1 MQNLTEREKVLCT
14 FHYPLNKLEPSKK
27 TKKEIELVQALAKAE
42 GNLQFL
48 AEVSSSS
55 DWQGSMTQGQA
66 ILDALNFV
74 QQAANLSL
82 IHI

>member
-1 MQNLTEREKVLCT
+1 MQNLTEREKILSIT
-14 FHYPLNKLEPSKK
+14 KLGNRASK
-27 TKKEIELVQALAKAE
+27 ELDIVQLLARAE

-48 AEVSSSS
+48 AEVSNSS

-74 QQAANLSL
+74 QQAANLHTQLRNSK
-82 IHI
+82 

>member
-1 MQNLTEREKVLCT
+1 MQNLTEREKILSIT
-14 FHYPLNKLEPSKK
+14 KLGDRAS
-27 TKKEIELVQALAKAE
+27 KEIDIVQLLARAE

-48 AEVSSSS
+48 AEVSNSS

-74 QQAANLSL
+74 KQAANLHAELRNSK
-82 IHI
+82 

>member
-1 MQNLTEREKVLCT
+1 MQNLTEREKILLT
-14 FHYPLNKLEPSKK
+14 TKLGNRASKQLD
-27 TKKEIELVQALAKAE
+27 IVQLLSKAQ

-55 DWQGSMTQGQA
+55 DWQGSITQGQA

-74 QQAANLSL
+74 QQATNLQIEL
-82 IHI
+82 THKK

>member
-1 MQNLTEREKVLCT
+1 MQNLTEREKILSIT
-14 FHYPLNKLEPSKK
+14 KLRDRAS
-27 TKKEIELVQALAKAE
+27 KEIDIVQLLARAE

-48 AEVSSSS
+48 AEVSNSS

-74 QQAANLSL
+74 QQAANLHTELRNSK
-82 IHI
+82 

>member
-1 MQNLTEREKVLCT
+1 MQNLTERGKILSIT
-14 FHYPLNKLEPSKK
+14 KLGNRASK
-27 TKKEIELVQALAKAE
+27 ELDIVQLLAKAE

-48 AEVSSSS
+48 AEVSNSS

-74 QQAANLSL
+74 QQAANLHTELRNSK
-82 IHI
+82 

>member
-1 MQNLTEREKVLCT
+1 MQNLTEREKILSMT
-14 FHYPLNKLEPSKK
+14 KLGNRASRQLDIVQLLSKA
-27 TKKEIELVQALAKAE
+27 Q

-55 DWQGSMTQGQA
+55 DWQGSITQGQA

-74 QQAANLSL
+74 QQATNLQIEL
-82 IHI
+82 THKK

>member
-1 MQNLTEREKVLCT
+1 MQNLTEREKILSMT
-14 FHYPLNKLEPSKK
+14 KLGNRASKQLD
-27 TKKEIELVQALAKAE
+27 IVQLLSKAQ

-55 DWQGSMTQGQA
+55 DWQGSITQGQA

-74 QQAANLSL
+74 QQATNLQIEL
-82 IHI
+82 THKK

>member
-1 MQNLTEREKVLCT
+1 MENLTEREKILSMT
-14 FHYPLNKLEPSKK
+14 KLGNRASKQLD
-27 TKKEIELVQALAKAE
+27 IVQLLSKAQ

-55 DWQGSMTQGQA
+55 DWQGSITQGQA

-74 QQAANLSL
+74 QQAANLHTEIRYSK
-82 IHI
+82 

>member
-1 MQNLTEREKVLCT
+1 MQNLTEREKILSIT
-14 FHYPLNKLEPSKK
+14 KLRDRAS
-27 TKKEIELVQALAKAE
+27 KEIDIVQLLARAE

-48 AEVSSSS
+48 AEVSNSS

-74 QQAANLSL
+74 QQAANLHTQLRNSK
-82 IHI
+82 

>member
-1 MQNLTEREKVLCT
+1 MENLTEREKILSIT
-14 FHYPLNKLEPSKK
+14 KLGNRASK
-27 TKKEIELVQALAKAE
+27 ELDIVQLLARAE

-48 AEVSSSS
+48 AEVSNSS

-74 QQAANLSL
+74 QQAANLHTQLRNSK
-82 IHI
+82 

>member
-1 MQNLTEREKVLCT
+1 MQNLTEREKILSIT
-14 FHYPLNKLEPSKK
+14 KLGDRAS
-27 TKKEIELVQALAKAE
+27 KEIDIVQLLARAE

-48 AEVSSSS
+48 AEVSNSS

-74 QQAANLSL
+74 QQAANLHTQLRNSK
-82 IHI
+82 

>member
-1 MQNLTEREKVLCT
+1 MQNLTEREKILSIT
-14 FHYPLNKLEPSKK
+14 KLGNRASKQLD
-27 TKKEIELVQALAKAE
+27 IVQLLAKAE

-55 DWQGSMTQGQA
+55 GWQGSITQGQA

-74 QQAANLSL
+74 QQAANLHTEL
-82 IHI
+82 THKK

>member
-1 MQNLTEREKVLCT
+1 MQNLTEREKILLT
-14 FHYPLNKLEPSKK
+14 TKLSNRASKQLD
-27 TKKEIELVQALAKAE
+27 IVQLLSKAQ

-55 DWQGSMTQGQA
+55 DWQGSITQGQA

-74 QQAANLSL
+74 QQATNLQIEL
-82 IHI
+82 THKK

>member
-1 MQNLTEREKVLCT
+1 MQNLTEREKILSIT
-14 FHYPLNKLEPSKK
+14 KLGNRASKQLD
-27 TKKEIELVQALAKAE
+27 IVQLLSKAQ

-55 DWQGSMTQGQA
+55 DWKGSITQGQA

-74 QQAANLSL
+74 QQAANLHTEL
-82 IHI
+82 THKK

>member
-1 MQNLTEREKVLCT
+1 MQNLTEREKILSIT
-14 FHYPLNKLEPSKK
+14 KLGDRASK
-27 TKKEIELVQALAKAE
+27 ELDIVQLLARAE

-74 QQAANLSL
+74 QQAANLHTQLRNSK
-82 IHI
+82 

>member
-1 MQNLTEREKVLCT
+1 MENLTEREKILSMT
-14 FHYPLNKLEPSKK
+14 KLRNRASK
-27 TKKEIELVQALAKAE
+27 ELDIVQLLSKAQ

-55 DWQGSMTQGQA
+55 DWQGSITQGQA

-74 QQAANLSL
+74 QQATNLQIEL
-82 IHI
+82 THKK

>member
-1 MQNLTEREKVLCT
+1 MQNLTEREKILLT
-14 FHYPLNKLEPSKK
+14 TKLGNRASKQLD
-27 TKKEIELVQALAKAE
+27 IVHLLSKAQ

-55 DWQGSMTQGQA
+55 DWQGSITQGQA

-74 QQAANLSL
+74 QQATNLQIEL
-82 IHI
+82 THKK

>member
-1 MQNLTEREKVLCT
+1 MQNLTEREKILSIT
-14 FHYPLNKLEPSKK
+14 KLGNRASK
-27 TKKEIELVQALAKAE
+27 ELDIVQLLAKAE

-48 AEVSSSS
+48 AEVSNSS

-74 QQAANLSL
+74 QQAANLHTELRNSK
-82 IHI
+82 

>member
-1 MQNLTEREKVLCT
+1 MENLTEREKILSMT
-14 FHYPLNKLEPSKK
+14 KLGNRASKQLD
-27 TKKEIELVQALAKAE
+27 IVQLLSKAQ

-55 DWQGSMTQGQA
+55 DWQGSITQGQA

-74 QQAANLSL
+74 QQATNLQIEL
-82 IHI
+82 THKK

>member
-1 MQNLTEREKVLCT
+1 MQNLTPREKILLT
-14 FHYPLNKLEPSKK
+14 TKHGNRASKQLD
-27 TKKEIELVQALAKAE
+27 IVQLLSKAQ

-55 DWQGSMTQGQA
+55 DGQGSITQGQA

-74 QQAANLSL
+74 QQATNLQIEL
-82 IHI
+82 THKK

>member
-1 MQNLTEREKVLCT
+1 MQNLTEREKILSMT
-14 FHYPLNKLEPSKK
+14 KLGNRASKQLD
-27 TKKEIELVQALAKAE
+27 IVQLLSKAQ

-55 DWQGSMTQGQA
+55 DWQGSITQGQA

-74 QQAANLSL
+74 QQATNLQIEL
-82 IHI
+82 THQK

>member
-1 MQNLTEREKVLCT
+1 MQNLTEREKILLT
-14 FHYPLNKLEPSKK
+14 SKLGNRASKQLD
-27 TKKEIELVQALAKAE
+27 IVQLLSKAQ

-55 DWQGSMTQGQA
+55 DWQGSITQGQA

-74 QQAANLSL
+74 QQATNLQIEL
-82 IHI
+82 THKK

>member
-1 MQNLTEREKVLCT
+1 MQNLTEREKILLT
-14 FHYPLNKLEPSKK
+14 TKLGNRAYKQLDIVQLLSKA
-27 TKKEIELVQALAKAE
+27 Q

-55 DWQGSMTQGQA
+55 DWQGSITQGQA

-74 QQAANLSL
+74 QQATNLQIEL
-82 IHI
+82 THKK

>member
-1 MQNLTEREKVLCT
+1 MQNLTEREKILSIT
-14 FHYPLNKLEPSKK
+14 KLGDRASK
-27 TKKEIELVQALAKAE
+27 ELDIVQLLARAE

-48 AEVSSSS
+48 AEVSNSS

-74 QQAANLSL
+74 QQAANLHTQLRNSK
-82 IHI
+82 